1 MHPKGSL
8 ADCTKVHFCRL
19 SRERTIPGMIVVIRR
34 IAAIFA
40 ALASVLAFAGPFGPD
55 GERGRTHPGKFI
67 WYDLATENVEAAK
80 SFYGKVLGWTFRPVP
95 GAPASYTLI
104 ESGGTKVGGVFRQA
118 RPAGAKVGS
127 RWLALVSVR
136 DPAAAAQYVRD
147 KGGQVLLA
155 PVNVRGRGTH
165 AVFRDP
171 QGAVFGV
178 LAAGDGDP
186 ADTPVA
192 DGDVF
197 WVDLFTNVPLDAASF
212 YTGLAG
218 YEVFPGGAS
227 WGRDRW
233 ILATEGIARAGLV
246 PVAAGKMAPGWLPY
260 ILVDDVAGT
269 LQRAQNAGGKIIVAP
284 RADLLGGNLA
294 VIADPL
300 GGVVGIV
307 DWAARTAAPR

>member
-1 MHPKGSL
+1 MT
-8 ADCTKVHFCRL
+8 AAF
-19 SRERTIPGMIVVIRR
+19 RR
-34 IAAIFA
+34 CA
-40 ALASVLAFAGPFGPD
+40 ALVALMASALAVAGPLGPD
-55 GERGRTHPGKFI
+55 GERGRAHSGKFV
-67 WYDLATENVEAAK
+67 WYDLATENVDAAK
-80 SFYGKVLGWTFRPVP
+80 SFYGAVLGWTFREVP
-95 GAPASYTLI
+95 GAPAAYALI

-136 DPAAAAQYVRD
+136 DAGAAAQYVRD

-155 PVNVRGRGTH
+155 PVAVRGRGTH

-178 LAAGDGDP
+178 LAASDGDP
-186 ADTPVA
+186 ADTPVE

-197 WVDLFTNVPLDAASF
+197 WVDLFTTAPLDAASF
-212 YTGLAG
+212 YSGLAG
-218 YEVFPGGAS
+218 YEVFPGDAS

-233 ILATEGIARAGLV
+233 ILATENIARAGLV
-246 PVAAGKMAPGWLPY
+246 AVAPGKTAPGWLPY

-269 LQRAQNAGGKIIVAP
+269 LTRASNAGGKVVVAP

-307 DWAARTAAPR
+307 DWAARTGKAR

>member
-1 MHPKGSL
+1 MTG
-8 ADCTKVHFCRL
+8 AY
-19 SRERTIPGMIVVIRR
+19 RR
-34 IAAIFA
+34 CVALFAAI
-40 ALASVLAFAGPFGPD
+40 ASAIAVAGPLGPD
-55 GERGRTHPGKFI
+55 GERGRRHPGKFV
-67 WYDLATENVEAAK
+67 WYDLATENVDAAK
-80 SFYGKVLGWTFRPVP
+80 SFYGAVLGWTFRAVP

-104 ESGGTKVGGVFRQA
+104 ESGGAKVGGLFRQT
-118 RPAGAKVGS
+118 RPVGAKVGS

-136 DPAAAAQYVRD
+136 DAGAAAQYVRD

-155 PVNVRGRGTH
+155 PVAVRGRGTH

-178 LAAGDGDP
+178 LSTGDGDP

-197 WVDLFTNVPLDAASF
+197 WVDLFTTAPLDAASF
-212 YTGLAG
+212 YSGLAG
-218 YEVFPGGAS
+218 YEVFPGDAS

-233 ILATEGIARAGLV
+233 ILATENIARAGLV
-246 PVAAGKMAPGWLPY
+246 AVAPGKTAPGWLPY
-260 ILVDDVAGT
+260 ILVDDVPGT
-269 LQRAQNAGGKIIVAP
+269 LQRAQRAGGKIVVAP

-307 DWAARTAAPR
+307 DWAARTGAAR

>member
-1 MHPKGSL
+1 MYVL
-8 ADCTKVHFCRL
+8 RA
-19 SRERTIPGMIVVIRR
+19 
-34 IAAIFA
+34 FA
-40 ALASVLAFAGPFGPD
+40 LLVAGLASVVAHAAPLGPD
-55 GERGRTHPGKFI
+55 GERGRTHPGKFV
-67 WYDLATENVEAAK
+67 WYDLATEDVGAAK
-80 SFYGKVLGWTFRPVP
+80 TFYGAVFGWTFHAAPS
-95 GAPASYTLI
+95 APASYTVI
-104 ESGGTKVGGVFRQA
+104 ESAGTKVGGLFRQA

-127 RWLALVSVR
+127 RWLAIASVR

-155 PVNVRGRGTH
+155 PAKISGRGTH

-186 ADTPVA
+186 SDTPVN

-197 WVDLFTNVPLDAASF
+197 WVDLFTTTPLDAASF
-212 YTGLAG
+212 YSGLLG
-218 YEVFPGGAS
+218 DETFPGDRS

-233 ILATEGIARAGLV
+233 VLASEGIARAGIV
-246 PVAAGKMAPGWLPY
+246 PVAAGKTAPGWMPY

-269 LQRAQNAGGKIIVAP
+269 LKRVRSAGGKVVVAP
-284 RADLLGGNLA
+284 RAELLGGNVA

-307 DWAARTAAPR
+307 DWVAGTAR

>member
-1 MHPKGSL
+1 MKESL
-8 ADCTKVHFCRL
+8 SRGTKVHFCRL
-19 SRERTIPGMIVVIRR
+19 SWWRTMPRMNGALRR
-34 IAAIFA
+34 LALLFA
-40 ALASVLAFAGPFGPD
+40 ALAGGIAFAGTLGPD
-55 GERGRTHPGKFI
+55 GERGRAHPGKFV
-67 WYDLATENVEAAK
+67 WYDLATENVDAAK
-80 SFYGKVLGWTFRPVP
+80 SFYGKVFAWTFRSVP

-104 ESGGTKVGGVFRQA
+104 ESGGTKVGGVFRQTP
-118 RPAGAKVGS
+118 PAGAKVGS

-136 DPAAAAQYVRD
+136 DPGAAAQYVRD

-155 PVNVRGRGTH
+155 PVAVRGRGTH

-197 WVDLFTNVPLDAASF
+197 WVDLFTSVPLDAASF
-212 YTGLAG
+212 YSGLLG
-218 YEVFPGGAS
+218 YEVFPGDAS

-233 ILATEGIARAGLV
+233 ILATESIARAGLV
-246 PVAAGKMAPGWLPY
+246 PVATGKMAPGWLPY

-269 LQRAQNAGGKIIVAP
+269 LKRARAAGGKVVVAP
-284 RADLLGGNLA
+284 RPDLLGGNLA

-307 DWAARTAAPR
+307 DWAARTGAMR